1 MFYIIIAYPELQ
13 GAWKSSHEVVEHRIL
28 GVSFLLLGNPQP
40 SVTATM
46 EEETLTVVTT
56 AGPNPYTYNYTLALQ
71 NASRNQCGKNITFK
85 AVGYNN
91 STLSLET
98 NINVTCKYIT
108 LYFFHRCQRIFSEC
122 KKCDNLKESKI

>member
-1 MFYIIIAYPELQ
+1 MSVYMIIILMLYVKAYPGLQ
-13 GAWKSSHEVVEHRIL
+13 GAWKSSHRVVEHMNL
-28 GVSFLLLGNPQP
+28 DVSFILLGNPQP

-46 EEETLTVVTT
+46 EEESLTVVTT

-71 NASRNQCGKNITFK
+71 NVSRNQCGNNITCK

-98 NINVTCKYIT
+98 NINVTCK
-108 LYFFHRCQRIFSEC
+108 
-122 KKCDNLKESKI
+122 